1 MPEIT
6 ARLNDF
12 LYFAKV
18 KNKTEVKADLE
29 LLSHEISLKGIFVK
43 NMLGRIESA
52 QETEKEMLKSALNL
66 GLKAFAGEV
75 SYDED

>member
-1 MPEIT
+1 MIH
-6 ARLNDF
+6 
-12 LYFAKV
+12 K
-18 KNKTEVKADLE
+18 K
-29 LLSHEISLKGIFVK
+29 SLKGIFVK